1 MLLVNLLTITKTN
14 VKNYILGERGKDLYL
29 TIETQLQSVVEESL
43 VLGIDLANKNNTE
56 FTELNVWLGKKET
69 VKAYVKSDIYKI
81 IPKARKRYL
90 KAVVVYN
97 GPIEAP
103 IKKDDIVGK
112 LKISY
117 KDEIIEEHDLL
128 AYENIKKVNI
138 FSRLIK
144 SFNYLIWGDV

>member
-1 MLLVNLLTITKTN
+1 MTNFDLIEIVKKDTTIT
-14 VKNYILGERGKDLYL
+14 
-29 TIETQLQSVVEESL
+29 
-43 VLGIDLANKNNTE
+43 
-56 FTELNVWLGKKET
+56 ELDVWLGKKNK
-69 VKAYVKSDIYKI
+69 VKTYLKNNVYKT
-81 IPKARKRYL
+81 IPKAIKKYL
-90 KAVVVYN
+90 KVVVNYN

-117 KDEIIEEHDLL
+117 KNEIIEEHDLL

>member
-1 MLLVNLLTITKTN
+1 MTNFDLIQIVKKDSTIT
-14 VKNYILGERGKDLYL
+14 
-29 TIETQLQSVVEESL
+29 
-43 VLGIDLANKNNTE
+43 
-56 FTELNVWLGKKET
+56 ELDVWLGKKNK
-69 VKAYVKSDIYKI
+69 VKTYLKNDIYKT
-81 IPKARKRYL
+81 IPKARKKYL
-90 KAVVVYN
+90 KVVANYN

-117 KDEIIEEHDLL
+117 KDEIIGEHDLL
-128 AYENIKKVNI
+128 SYENIKKVNI